1 MPRKKP
7 HPDKPLNFA
16 QARDK
21 IAQAFNELLA
31 GNDPGTVSFSLKP
44 AKPASHLY
52 PLKLTQ
58 HQRET
63 LLDHVQMAGKLRK
76 KLEEAGAGTQVV
88 GFSRRELDQL
98 HDEVGAANHYA
109 KSPHKKRLTAVRRR
123 VTEILSSEHQG
134 LFEAAARQA
143 RETSTTL
150 YQFKITLL
158 DVKPSIWRRI
168 QVEDCTLA
176 KLHEHIQTAMGWMN
190 CHLHLFVI
198 DGERYGPHSPD
209 GDDLGMKLKDASRVR
224 LSQLIPRSG
233 KPCRWRYAYDFGDGW
248 EHEVLFEGTPTPE
261 PKTKYPLCVEGERAC
276 PPEDCGGPW
285 GYQGLLEALQDPG
298 HEEHE
303 ATLEWVGGA
312 FQPEKFAAKSATK
325 RMVHG
330 LPGIAD

>member
-21 IAQAFNELLA
+21 IARAFNELLA

-76 KLEEAGAGTQVV
+76 KLEEAGDVTQVV
-88 GFSRRELDQL
+88 GFTRRELDQL
-98 HDEVGAANHYA
+98 HDEVGAANVYA

-123 VTEILSSEHQG
+123 VTELLSSEHQG

-143 RETSTTL
+143 RETTTTL

-158 DVKPSIWRRI
+158 DVKPAIWRRI
-168 QVEDCTLA
+168 QVEDCPLSR
-176 KLHEHIQTAMGWMN
+176 LHEHIQAAMGWMN

-198 DGERYGPHSPD
+198 DGERYGPRSPD
-209 GDDLGMKLKDASRVR
+209 GDDFGMQLKDEAKVR
-224 LSQLIPRSG
+224 LSQVVPKSG
-233 KPCRWRYAYDFGDGW
+233 KPCRLRYAYDFGDGW
-248 EHEVLFEGTPTPE
+248 EHEVLFEGTPPVD
-261 PKTKYPLCVEGERAC
+261 PQLKYPLCVDGERAC

-285 GYQGLLEALQDPG
+285 GYQGVLEAIQDPD
-298 HEEHE
+298 HDEHDSMMD
-303 ATLEWVGGA
+303 WVGGDFDA
-312 FQPEKFAAKSATK
+312 ERFSAKAVTK
-325 RMVHG
+325 AMKQGFVG
-330 LPGIAD
+330 E